1 MRRNGAS
8 LGTAGEPGRC
18 PFVPGFG
25 GVPPYLAGRA
35 IEQKAGLD
43 CLHSIRSGNPRGH
56 CLVLWGPRGNGKT
69 SMLVWMKSVAC
80 ELGIQV
86 VVVDSADI
94 ETPENLGARISGPT
108 KWLDRLDG
116 ISWKGVVWG
125 APERVDPSLDQA
137 LARRLRKAPL
147 ALLIDEAHALD
158 EATGRSILSATQRL
172 GSEGAPL
179 LVALAGTP
187 GLPDHLGSMQK
198 TFWERSEILP
208 LNRLEAEDACD
219 AIRVPFETAGRSVT
233 PEALARVVSESH
245 GYPFFLQLWGKL
257 LWDAGEASATS
268 VTESDIQRV
277 QAEFKARLNRFFNLR
292 FRELSRMHLVD
303 EAAAVAK
310 AYGNAQ
316 ELRLTE
322 INQALE
328 SMLKRQSRPCDAE
341 TVSATVKN
349 LEAVGYMWDPGD
361 GPAGN
366 YVRGIPSLMDFVLR
380 SASSN

>member
-1 MRRNGAS
+1 M
-8 LGTAGEPGRC
+8 
-18 PFVPGFG
+18 
-25 GVPPYLAGRA
+25 
-35 IEQKAGLD
+35 
-43 CLHSIRSGNPRGH
+43 HSIRAGNHRGH

-80 ELGIQV
+80 ELGIQGILI
-86 VVVDSADI
+86 DSADV
-94 ETPENLGARISGPT
+94 ETQEKLVGRISGPT
-108 KWLDRLDG
+108 KWLDRLG
-116 ISWKGVVWG
+116 GTTWKKFRSR
-125 APERVDPSLDQA
+125 APSRVAPRLDEA

-187 GLPDHLGSMQK
+187 GLPDHLGAMQR

-208 LNRLEAEDACD
+208 LNRLKAEDACD
-219 AIRVPFETAGRSVT
+219 AIRVPFESAGRSVT
-233 PEALARVVSESH
+233 PEALARVVAESH

-277 QAEFKARLNRFFNLR
+277 QAEFKARQNRFYNLR

-303 EAAAVAK
+303 EAAAVAE

-316 ELRLTE
+316 KLRLE
-322 INQALE
+322 DINRALE
-328 SMLKRQSRPCDAE
+328 TMLKRRSRPCDAE
-341 TVSATVKN
+341 TVSATVKD

-366 YVRGIPSLMDFVLR
+366 YVQGIPSLMDFVLR
-380 SASSN
+380 SVSNN

>member
-8 LGTAGEPGRC
+8 LGTARKPGQC

-35 IEQKAGLD
+35 VEQKAGLD
-43 CLHSIRSGNPRGH
+43 CLHSIRVGNHRGH

-69 SMLVWMKSVAC
+69 SLLVWMKSVAC

-94 ETPENLGARISGPT
+94 ETHEQLAGRISGPP
-108 KWLDRLDG
+108 KWLDWLGGIPRKSFQWKATLD
-116 ISWKGVVWG
+116 
-125 APERVDPSLDQA
+125 ET

-187 GLPDHLGSMQK
+187 GLPDHLGAMQK

-208 LNRLEAEDACD
+208 LNRLKAEDACD
-219 AIRVPFETAGRSVT
+219 AIRVPFESAGRSVT
-233 PEALARVVSESH
+233 PEALARVVAESH

-257 LWDAGEASATS
+257 LWGSGGASTTAS

-277 QAEFKARLNRFFNLR
+277 QAEFKAKQNQFYNLR

-303 EAAAVAK
+303 EAAAVAE

-316 ELRLTE
+316 KLPLTE
-322 INQALE
+322 INRALE
-328 SMLKRQSRPCDAE
+328 TMLKRQSRPCDAE

-366 YVRGIPSLMDFVLR
+366 FVQGIPSLMDFVLR
-380 SASSN
+380 SASNN

>member
-1 MRRNGAS
+1 MR
-8 LGTAGEPGRC
+8 
-18 PFVPGFG
+18 V
-25 GVPPYLAGRA
+25 
-35 IEQKAGLD
+35 
-43 CLHSIRSGNPRGH
+43 GNHRGH

-69 SMLVWMKSVAC
+69 SLLVWMKSVAC

-94 ETPENLGARISGPT
+94 ETHEQLAGRISGPP
-108 KWLDRLDG
+108 KWLDRLGG
-116 ISWKGVVWG
+116 IPRKSFQWK
-125 APERVDPSLDQA
+125 AALDETR
-137 LARRLRKAPL
+137 ARRLRKAPL

-187 GLPDHLGSMQK
+187 GLPDHLGAMQK

-208 LNRLEAEDACD
+208 LNRLKAEDACD
-219 AIRVPFETAGRSVT
+219 AIRVPFESAGRSVT
-233 PEALARVVSESH
+233 PEALARVVAESH

-257 LWDAGEASATS
+257 LWGSGGASTTAS

-277 QAEFKARLNRFFNLR
+277 QAEFKAKQNRFYNLR

-303 EAAAVAK
+303 EAAAVAE

-316 ELRLTE
+316 NLPLTE
-322 INQALE
+322 INRALE
-328 SMLKRQSRPCDAE
+328 TMLKRQSRPCDAE

-366 YVRGIPSLMDFVLR
+366 FVQGIPSLMDFVLR